1 MGGRSFRLEACE
13 GIPESEYFRRKAE
26 PVPTRKFAI
35 SVPEAVM
42 RHVDRAARRRG
53 MTRSRFVS
61 HVLARVAEA
70 RTDAE
75 ISRRVDALFADPALA
90 REQRRTA
97 RAFRRRA
104 GAPGTEW

>member
-1 MGGRSFRLEACE
+1 V
-13 GIPESEYFRRKAE
+13 
-26 PVPTRKFAI
+26 PVRKFAI
-35 SVPEAVM
+35 SVPETVM

-53 MTRSRFVS
+53 MTRSGFVS

-70 RTDAE
+70 RSDAE
-75 ISRRVDALFADPALA
+75 ISRRVDAFFAEPEVA

-97 RAFRRRA
+97 RAFSRRA

>member
-1 MGGRSFRLEACE
+1 MPA
-13 GIPESEYFRRKAE
+13 
-26 PVPTRKFAI
+26 RKFAI
-35 SVPEAVM
+35 SVPESVM

-53 MTRSRFVS
+53 MTRSGFVS

-75 ISRRVDALFADPALA
+75 ISRRVDALFADPEVA
-90 REQRRTA
+90 REQRKTA

-104 GAPGTEW
+104 PARGTEW